1 MGIAV
6 GVRAGRA
13 RLAAGIVALA
23 AALALASPAPSGAAP
38 GSPGAPGTATTTAAL
53 PQMVATGPDYMR
65 GSASYGGTLTA
76 MVAARQPQF
85 TGGTL
90 QWYRGGTPI
99 PGATGRTYKP
109 TYADVGQRLR
119 FVAMLT
125 RNGFETQRA
134 VSQPTPPIAH
144 ASRLKRTVRYDVR
157 IDATGTI
164 PSNEVAAFVTQAQQ
178 TFDDPRGWRAG
189 GTAFT
194 RTPRSQSQFTLV
206 LATSDR
212 MRSYS
217 SVCSAQWSCRVG
229 RNVIINWTRWKL
241 ASPAW
246 NAAGGTLR
254 DYRHMVVN
262 HETGHWLGR
271 GHVGCSRQGA
281 LAPVMMQQSKGLGGC
296 RFNPWPLPTE
306 H

>member
-1 MGIAV
+1 MGI
-6 GVRAGRA
+6 GRAGGRS
-13 RLAAGIVALA
+13 RVAAVLVALA
-23 AALALASPAPSGAAP
+23 AGLAVASPAPSGAAA
-38 GSPGAPGTATTTAAL
+38 PGAPTASAASAAL
-53 PQMVATGPDYMR
+53 PQMVATGPDYMK

-90 QWYRGGTPI
+90 QWYRGGTAI

-109 TYADVGQRLR
+109 TPADVGQKIR

-125 RNGFETQRA
+125 RSGFETQRA

-144 ASRLKRTVRYDVR
+144 ASPLKRTVRYDVR
-157 IDATGTI
+157 VDATGTI
-164 PSNEVAAFVTQAQQ
+164 PAAEVETFVTQAQQ
-178 TFDDPRGWRAG
+178 TYDDARGWRAG

-194 RTPRSQSQFTLV
+194 RTSRSQSQFTLV

-212 MRSYS
+212 MTSYS

-229 RNVIINWTRWKL
+229 RNVVINWTRWKT

-246 NAAGGTLR
+246 NAAGGSLR

-271 GHVGCSRQGA
+271 GHAGCSRQGA

-296 RFNPWPLPTE
+296 RFNPWPLPSE
-306 H
+306 R